1 MSCFPWV
8 FVLWEWEWESVLV
21 SEIWF
26 LSARS
31 TAAAAAKSPCLL
43 LPPSGQCHA
52 ACVTHCSKS
61 KSGVLPLLPYFYEP
75 KSSNLKMCR
84 SGERRVGL
92 PRLLSTAHL
101 WGGAVLRNWGRTD
114 LQVPES
120 WGGRAVLTESS
131 LCSLSTAHYSLVV
144 SLITGH
150 SSKSPFWASL
160 SNGTPIWRK
169 GVHKRDYLCTVPW
182 SDGPRRL
189 FEQLLG
195 FPVLSPAY
203 EDKEKI
209 PHQNRCCA
217 MRLSK
222 RRRILCS
229 PRPRMFSSIYTEKCW
244 SSLSWFTLL
253 LYKPPSA
260 ALTDLIVV
268 RDRKLKENQSHPWA
282 S

>member
-1 MSCFPWV
+1 
-8 FVLWEWEWESVLV
+8 
-21 SEIWF
+21 
-26 LSARS
+26 
-31 TAAAAAKSPCLL
+31 
-43 LPPSGQCHA
+43 
-52 ACVTHCSKS
+52 
-61 KSGVLPLLPYFYEP
+61 
-75 KSSNLKMCR
+75 MCR
-84 SGERRVGL
+84 SGEHRAGQ
-92 PRLLSTAHL
+92 PRLLSTTHL

-131 LCSLSTAHYSLVV
+131 LCPLSTAHYSLVV
-144 SLITGH
+144 SLTTGH
-150 SSKSPFWASL
+150 GSRSPFWASL
-160 SNGTPIWRK
+160 SNGTPIWRR

-182 SDGPRRL
+182 RDGPRRL

-222 RRRILCS
+222 SRRILCS
-229 PRPRMFSSIYTEKCW
+229 PRPRMFSSTYIEKYR

-268 RDRKLKENQSHPWA
+268 RDRGSWKRISLIPGQVKSKFHKWYPDISFVDAGHPPRLTRRWWGLGGPGSFTHSFPKPRVVHLSFANWCIYLSLLSSERNLYCQYLKQLRS
-282 S
+282 